1 MSTFKLMFAGEI
13 KKVEIRQAGAKPIA
27 EVSLCN
33 KNRAKQGDPD
43 TFTWVRATIWSPPDW
58 MTGKLVKGA
67 FIAGCGDFSLRS
79 FEKDGVKRQSAEIN
93 CQGFDVTVGGSSSD
107 AAPADNYAP
116 RPSVP
121 SPSSSVGLDDEP
133 PFSPGF

>member
-1 MSTFKLMFAGEI
+1 MSTFKLFFAGEI
-13 KKVEIRQAGAKPIA
+13 KKVEIRQAGGKPIA

-43 TFTWVRATIWSPPDW
+43 TFTWVCATIWSPPDW

-107 AAPADNYAP
+107 AAPAESYAP
-116 RPSVP
+116 RPTVP
-121 SPSSSVGLDDEP
+121 TAHTAINDDDSP
-133 PFSPGF
+133 PF